1 MVVKIL
7 GKTVQAWKISH
18 RIYFQMLSLAQ
29 YFNNPLIWLYVLTFL
44 GGGLEMVQ
52 TWAYKYV

>member
-44 GGGLEMVQ
+44 GGGFGDGTNLSL
-52 TWAYKYV
+52 